1 MFLGVTGQY
10 RRRCGHI
17 GRAAACALALG
28 CVSGAPFA
36 QSDESQIEKVVF
48 DADALFDFDAYQLR
62 PEGRAALDDFLGRLK
77 GTTLGMIRAV
87 GHADRLGSEG
97 YNQILSEDRAEAVK
111 AYLISK
117 GIEPD
122 RVRAEGRGARQPVT
136 KPGEC
141 TGGKNAKVIACLRA
155 DRRVGIEVA
164 GTRALTNWWMAG
176 SRPEMI
182 VKHLEEKQMNWDQIE
197 GDGKQFRG
205 GAKQQWGK
213 LSDDLLDMIAGKRDQ
228 LAGKIQETYGIT
240 KDQAENQLSDWQGR
254 QKEMAQPK

>member
-1 MFLGVTGQY
+1 MFLLVTGQY
-10 RRRCGHI
+10 RRRCVHI

-36 QSDESQIEKVVF
+36 QSDEGQIEKVVF
-48 DADALFDFDAYQLR
+48 DAGALFDFDAYQLR

-77 GTTLGMIRAV
+77 GTSLGMIRAV

-111 AYLISK
+111 AYLVSK

-122 RVRAEGRGARQPVT
+122 RVRAEGRGTRQPVT

-141 TGGKNAKVIACLRA
+141 ADGKNAKVIACLQS

-164 GTRALTNWWMAG
+164 GTRALTNWMAG
-176 SRPEMI
+176 IRPEMI
-182 VKHLEEKQMNWDQIE
+182 VNQLVEKQMNWNQIE
-197 GDGKQFRG
+197 SDWTQFRG
-205 GAKQQWGK
+205 SARQQWGT
-213 LSDDLLDMIAGKRDQ
+213 LSDDRLDMIAGKGDQ
-228 LAGKIQETYGIT
+228 LACKIPETYGIT
-240 KDQAENQLSDWQGR
+240 KDQAEKQLSDWQGR
-254 QKEMAQPK
+254 QKDMAQPK

>member
-1 MFLGVTGQY
+1 MFLVVTGQY
-10 RRRCGHI
+10 RRRCVHI

-48 DADALFDFDAYQLR
+48 DAGALFDFDAYQLR
-62 PEGRAALDDFLGRLK
+62 PEGRAALDDFVGRLK

-111 AYLISK
+111 AYLVSK

-122 RVRAEGRGARQPVT
+122 RVRAEGRGTRQPVT

-141 TGGKNAKVIACLRA
+141 ADRKNAKVIACLQS

-164 GTRALTNWWMAG
+164 GTRALTNW
-176 SRPEMI
+176 
-182 VKHLEEKQMNWDQIE
+182 
-197 GDGKQFRG
+197 
-205 GAKQQWGK
+205 
-213 LSDDLLDMIAGKRDQ
+213 
-228 LAGKIQETYGIT
+228 
-240 KDQAENQLSDWQGR
+240 QGR
-254 QKEMAQPK
+254 PKEMAQAK

>member
-28 CVSGAPFA
+28 CVSGALFA
-36 QSDESQIEKVVF
+36 QSDQSQIEKVVF
-48 DADALFDFDAYQLR
+48 DAGALFDFDAYQLR
-62 PEGRAALDDFLGRLK
+62 PEGRAALDDFVSRLK

-111 AYLISK
+111 AYLVSK

-141 TGGKNAKVIACLRA
+141 AGGKNAKIIACLQA

-164 GTRALTNWWMAG
+164 GTRALTNWMAVI
-176 SRPEMI
+176 RPEMI
-182 VKHLEEKQMNWDQIE
+182 VNPIEES
-197 GDGKQFRG
+197 R
-205 GAKQQWGK
+205 
-213 LSDDLLDMIAGKRDQ
+213 
-228 LAGKIQETYGIT
+228 
-240 KDQAENQLSDWQGR
+240 
-254 QKEMAQPK
+254 

>member
-1 MFLGVTGQY
+1 MFLVVTGQY
-10 RRRCGHI
+10 RRRCVRI

-48 DADALFDFDAYQLR
+48 DAGALFDFDAYQLR

-77 GTTLGMIRAV
+77 GTSLGMIRAV

-111 AYLISK
+111 AYLVSK

-122 RVRAEGRGARQPVT
+122 RVRAEGRGTRQPVT

-141 TGGKNAKVIACLRA
+141 ADRKNAKVIACLQS

-164 GTRALTNWWMAG
+164 GTRALTNWMAG
-176 SRPEMI
+176 TRPEMI
-182 VKHLEEKQMNWDQIE
+182 VNQLEEKQMNWD
-197 GDGKQFRG
+197 
-205 GAKQQWGK
+205 
-213 LSDDLLDMIAGKRDQ
+213 MIAGKCDL
-228 LAGKIQETYGIT
+228 LACKIQEAYGIT
-240 KDQAENQLSDWQGR
+240 KDQAEKQLSDWQGR
-254 QKEMAQPK
+254 QKDLAQPK

>member
-10 RRRCGHI
+10 HRRCGHI

-28 CVSGAPFA
+28 CVSGALFA
-36 QSDESQIEKVVF
+36 QSDQLEKVVV
-48 DADALFDFDAYQLR
+48 DAGALFDFDAYQLR
-62 PEGRAALDDFLGRLK
+62 PEGRAALDDFVSRLK

-111 AYLISK
+111 AYLVSK

-141 TGGKNAKVIACLRA
+141 AGGKNAKIIACLQA

-164 GTRALTNWWMAG
+164 GTRALTNWMAVIG
-176 SRPEMI
+176 PEMI
-182 VKHLEEKQMNWDQIE
+182 VNQIE
-197 GDGKQFRG
+197 ESR
-205 GAKQQWGK
+205 
-213 LSDDLLDMIAGKRDQ
+213 
-228 LAGKIQETYGIT
+228 
-240 KDQAENQLSDWQGR
+240 
-254 QKEMAQPK
+254 

>member
-1 MFLGVTGQY
+1 MRLRALGRSAFWGNGPSVRGVLAINIPLDLLVTGQY
-10 RRRCGHI
+10 RRRCVHI

-36 QSDESQIEKVVF
+36 QSDEGQIEKVVF
-48 DADALFDFDAYQLR
+48 DAGALFDFDAYQLR

-77 GTTLGMIRAV
+77 GTSLGMIRAV

-111 AYLISK
+111 AYLVSK

-122 RVRAEGRGARQPVT
+122 RVRAEGRGTGQPVT

-141 TGGKNAKVIACLRA
+141 GDGKKAKVIACLQS

-164 GTRALTNWWMAG
+164 GTR
-176 SRPEMI
+176 EI
-182 VKHLEEKQMNWDQIE
+182 
-197 GDGKQFRG
+197 
-205 GAKQQWGK
+205 
-213 LSDDLLDMIAGKRDQ
+213 
-228 LAGKIQETYGIT
+228 
-240 KDQAENQLSDWQGR
+240 GR
-254 QKEMAQPK
+254 AS

>member
-1 MFLGVTGQY
+1 MYLGVTGQY

-36 QSDESQIEKVVF
+36 QSDQIEKVVF
-48 DADALFDFDAYQLR
+48 DASALFDFDAYQVR
-62 PEGRAALDDFLGRLK
+62 PEGRAALDEFLGRLK

-97 YNQILSEDRAEAVK
+97 YNQMLSEDRAEAVK
-111 AYLISK
+111 AYLVSK

-141 TGGKNAKVIACLRA
+141 AGGKNAKVIACLQA

-164 GTRALTNWWMAG
+164 GTRALTNWMAVI
-176 SRPEMI
+176 RPEII
-182 VKHLEEKQMNWDQIE
+182 VNQIEEKQMNRDQIE
-197 GDGKQFRG
+197 SDWNQFRG
-205 GAKQQWGK
+205 GAKQQWCTF
-213 LSDDLLDMIAGKRDQ
+213 SDDLLGKCDQ
-228 LAGKIQETYGIT
+228 LAGKIIARG
-240 KDQAENQLSDWQGR
+240 AL
-254 QKEMAQPK
+254 